1 MSDRYRGEDRLGRV
15 LRDTVEGR
23 GRGIHGPSASAGVG
37 SRNFAAGLEGEPPR
51 PRVGAFVI
59 TAVLGAAAAAAF
71 ALWPSLTSHRAA
83 APAAHPS
90 PVAAA
95 QHSRP
100 AAPATGAAP
109 GHIR

>member
-23 GRGIHGPSASAGVG
+23 GRGVSGPSASAGVG
-37 SRNFAAGLEGEPPR
+37 SRNFVSALEGQPPR
-51 PRVGAFVI
+51 PRIGVFVI

-71 ALWPSLTSHRAA
+71 ALWPSLTSHRAGA
-83 APAAHPS
+83 APSPHAS
-90 PVAAA
+90 PVAA
-95 QHSRP
+95 HHP

-109 GHIR
+109 GPIR